1 MGEIGVHHDEDV
13 PLRRGES
20 GNDRGGETGL
30 ASPPDDAHRL
40 CSSQAVGD
48 VGRAVGRSIVDDDDL
63 PLAPRQRRDEPGD
76 EEGKRSRFVVGGDDD
91 RGERARILDAH
102 SPSLTAVRVTFD
114 ARHLQTVARVRGI
127 GRYSRN
133 LLAAFARLAP
143 ADVQWTLVRLRNFPP
158 ADPSPLPPHRDL
170 GTLRFRR
177 PELSMLALDPALL
190 SLELPFA
197 RPQVYHSVQL
207 GLPAVRPYRAVITV
221 HDLAPLRWPEHY
233 LRLPHA
239 RIGHQWEYSLAKRAD
254 AVIAVSEATKRD
266 VIERLGVPESRIT
279 VIGEAV
285 DAAFTPPS
293 RESALRLVRV
303 RFSVDAPYV
312 LYVGQFDPRKNMDG
326 LVSAFARAAERH
338 KDLRLVVAGD
348 LGKLA
353 TFLHD
358 ALERGR
364 APRDR
369 VVLAGHV
376 SDTELAALYAGAQC
390 LLHAAL
396 LEGFGLTPLESLAA
410 GTPVVGLRAGAVEEV
425 VGDAGVL
432 VETDRPESLGD
443 ALLGY
448 LDDASLQTR
457 LRARAKD
464 RAALFSWDR
473 AARDTLAVYRG
484 LA

>member
-1 MGEIGVHHDEDV
+1 M
-13 PLRRGES
+13 
-20 GNDRGGETGL
+20 
-30 ASPPDDAHRL
+30 
-40 CSSQAVGD
+40 
-48 VGRAVGRSIVDDDDL
+48 
-63 PLAPRQRRDEPGD
+63 
-76 EEGKRSRFVVGGDDD
+76 
-91 RGERARILDAH
+91 
-102 SPSLTAVRVTFD
+102 RVTFD

-143 ADVQWTLVRLRNFPP
+143 DDIEWTLLRLRNFPP

-170 GTLRFRR
+170 ATLRFRR
-177 PELSMLALDPALL
+177 PELSMLALDPVLL
-190 SLELPFA
+190 SLELPFS
-197 RPQVYHSVQL
+197 RPRVYHSVQL
-207 GLPAVRPYRAVITV
+207 GLPALRAYRAVITI

-239 RIGHQWEYSLAKRAD
+239 RIGHLWEYSLARRAD

-266 VIERLGVPESRIT
+266 VIERLGIPESRVS
-279 VIGEAV
+279 VIAEAV
-285 DAAFTPPS
+285 DASFAPPPRDVARAQV
-293 RESALRLVRV
+293 REHFGVS
-303 RFSVDAPYV
+303 APYV
-312 LYVGQFDPRKNMDG
+312 LYVGQFDPRKNMAG
-326 LVSAFARAAERH
+326 LVSAFAHAAERH
-338 KDLRLVVAGD
+338 PDLRLVIAGD

-353 TFLHD
+353 AFLHA

-369 VVLAGHV
+369 VVLVGHV
-376 SDTELAALYAGAQC
+376 SDADVAALYAGAEC

-425 VGDAGVL
+425 VGDAGIL
-432 VETDRPESLGD
+432 VESDRPEALGD
-443 ALLGY
+443 ALVSF
-448 LDDASLQTR
+448 LDDAALQER
-457 LRARAKD
+457 LRARARG

-484 LA
+484 